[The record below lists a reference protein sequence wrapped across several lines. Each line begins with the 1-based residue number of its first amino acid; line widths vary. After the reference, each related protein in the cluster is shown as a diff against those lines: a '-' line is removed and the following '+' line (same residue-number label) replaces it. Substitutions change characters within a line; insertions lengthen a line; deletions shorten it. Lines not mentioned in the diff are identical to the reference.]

1 MEYKG
6 DFKKFARDQLA
17 AIFADPEYGTLYQ
30 HIAAKA
36 PEFADVSVDLFSM
49 EYLGAKLALSAR
61 GWEEACAD
69 VRVSEAGISKIFF
82 QSAMDCFQSP
92 KMTPLAAAFSEAYY
106 AVEDKPLK
114 DLALMLA
121 ARLFEK
127 LRPGLAGDKARG
139 REEALQM
146 VMESLESFRNTFE
159 NRFHDFIITCI
170 RF

>member
-30 HIAAKA
+30 HLAARA
-36 PEFADVSVDLFSM
+36 PDFAEVSVDLFSM

-61 GWEEACAD
+61 AWEEACSE
-69 VRVSEAGISKIFF
+69 VRMSEAGVSKVFF
-82 QSAMDCFQSP
+82 QAAMDCFQSP
-92 KMTPLAAAFSEAYY
+92 KMTLLAAAFSEAYY
-106 AVEDKPLK
+106 AVEGKPLK

-127 LRPGLAGDKARG
+127 LRPIPAGDKARG
-139 REEALQM
+139 REQALQT

-159 NRFHDFIITCI
+159 NRFHDFLITCI